1 MFLASDTKKHRELRV
16 RSFLAADPSVS
27 LLVAAV
33 NFEWTV
39 CRAVLFLS
47 KRPNSE
53 LRSLMAK
60 YFSLDSYKEL
70 WNLEVVAGRNF
81 SPLAMVVR
89 NWSAVRRAF
98 DARNRLVHGRDR
110 YTKNMATPHVEVLLQ
125 GASYI
130 DEYCESL
137 GYPLFGRMPIRRR
150 PRTFKP

>member
-1 MFLASDTKKHRELRV
+1 MFLASDTKKHRELRI
-16 RSFLAADPSVS
+16 RSFLMADPSVS

-39 CRAVLFLS
+39 YRAILFLS

-60 YFSLDSYKEL
+60 YFSLESYKEL

-89 NWSAVRRAF
+89 K
-98 DARNRLVHGRDR
+98 LVGG
-110 YTKNMATPHVEVLLQ
+110 P
-125 GASYI
+125 
-130 DEYCESL
+130 
-137 GYPLFGRMPIRRR
+137 
-150 PRTFKP
+150 

>member
-1 MFLASDTKKHRELRV
+1 MFLASDTTKHRELRV
-16 RSFLAADPSVS
+16 RSFLSADPSVS

-89 NWSAVRRAF
+89 NWSAVRKAF
-98 DARNRLVHGRDR
+98 EARNRLVHGRDR
-110 YTKNMATPHVEVLLQ
+110 YTRNMATPHVEVLLL
-125 GASYI
+125 GTRYI

-137 GYPLFGRMPIRRR
+137 GYPLFGRMPIRSQ
-150 PRTFKP
+150 PRTFRP

>member
-1 MFLASDTKKHRELRV
+1 MFLASDTKKHRELRI
-16 RSFLAADPSVS
+16 RSFLMVDPSVS
-27 LLVAAV
+27 MLVAAV

-60 YFSLDSYKEL
+60 YFSLDAYKEL

-89 NWSAVRRAF
+89 NWSAVRKAF
-98 DARNRLVHGRDR
+98 EARNRLVHGRDR
-110 YTKNMATPHVEVLLQ
+110 YTKNMATPHVEALLQ
-125 GASYI
+125 GTSYI

-137 GYPLFGRMPIRRR
+137 GYPLFGRMPIRRGS
-150 PRTFKP
+150 RTFKP

>member
-1 MFLASDTKKHRELRV
+1 MFLASDTKKHRELKIRK
-16 RSFLAADPSVS
+16 FLPADPGVA

-33 NFEWTV
+33 NFEWTI

-81 SPLAMVVR
+81 SPLAIVVR
-89 NWSAVRRAF
+89 NWSAVRKAF
-98 DARNRLVHGRDR
+98 EARNKLVHGRDR
-110 YTKNMATPHVEVLLQ
+110 YTRNMATPHVNVLLL
-125 GASYI
+125 GTNYI

-137 GYPLFGRMPIRRR
+137 GYPLCRRLPVR
-150 PRTFKP
+150 KQSKAFKP

>member
-1 MFLASDTKKHRELRV
+1 MFLASDTKKRRELRV
-16 RSFLAADPSVS
+16 RSFLAVDPSVS

-39 CRAVLFLS
+39 CRAILFLS

-70 WNLEVVAGRNF
+70 WNLKVVAGRNF
-81 SPLAMVVR
+81 SPLAIVVR
-89 NWSAVRRAF
+89 NWSVVRKAF
-98 DARNRLVHGRDR
+98 EARNRLAHGRDR
-110 YTKNMATPHVEVLLQ
+110 YTKNMATPHVEVLLR

-130 DEYCESL
+130 DEYCQSL
-137 GYPLFGRMPIRRR
+137 GYPLFGRMPIRHR
-150 PRTFKP
+150 PRMVKP